1 MRPGR
6 GPWARLGT
14 SVVLAGGIAA
24 AATAGTMNAEVTR
37 CAAISPADERLACFD
52 ALACA
57 AITGANERLACYDE
71 LARSRLQL
79 GSGGTPAVGSE
90 RAAAAPAAAA
100 GAPPPSAAT
109 TAPAI
114 SAVATTAAATS
125 AGGSATQSFGLV
137 KRAPPEREQGPKQIE
152 ALVQKV
158 EVDRYGNVR
167 VSLDNGQVWDF
178 AEADA
183 IVLPREAVT
192 IRRAALGSFLLTTG
206 SHHTYRVKRRQ

>member
-1 MRPGR
+1 MRPRR
-6 GPWARLGT
+6 GPWAPLGT

-24 AATAGTMNAEVTR
+24 AETAGTMNAEVAR

-57 AITGANERLACYDE
+57 AIAGANERLACYDE

-90 RAAAAPAAAA
+90 PAAAAPAAAA

-109 TAPAI
+109 TAPAT

-137 KRAPPEREQGPKQIE
+137 RRAPPKREQGPKQIA

-167 VSLDNGQVWDF
+167 VSLDNGQAWDF

-183 IVLPREAVT
+183 IVRPGEAVT

-206 SHHTYRVKRRQ
+206 SHHTYRVTRRQ